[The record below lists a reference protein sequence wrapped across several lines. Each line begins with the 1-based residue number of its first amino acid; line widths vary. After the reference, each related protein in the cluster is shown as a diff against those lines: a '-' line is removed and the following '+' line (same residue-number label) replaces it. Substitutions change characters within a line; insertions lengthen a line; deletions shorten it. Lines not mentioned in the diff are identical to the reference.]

1 MTPVVSHPVITPW
14 GLARAASEKAILSV
28 ESLQSYQQSRYSL
41 PCMAEAQVP
50 PAFEDRDS
58 LRPGS
63 PRIQDV
69 ARRAGVAIGTV
80 SNVLN
85 NPDLVT
91 EQTRLKVEAAIAE
104 LGFVRNSAAR
114 ALAARRTDTVGLVL
128 TNIGNSLFVDIAR
141 GAESATGQAQLKI
154 LLANSDS
161 DVVKQNS
168 YLELFDEARVAGV
181 ILAPMDSPLDSALTV
196 QRHGRP
202 IILVNA
208 PEEESRL
215 CSVMVNEELGG
226 NLAASHLLD
235 QGARRLVYLAGFPEL
250 HAIRRRLTGIEKAVA
265 AAGASLRVI
274 EAPNLTTG
282 PGRELGHQVLQ
293 SDSVDGV
300 VCPSDPLAIG
310 VIQAATDLGI
320 AVPDEL
326 LVVGYDDDH
335 FASESS
341 IPVSTIGQPG
351 RRMGELAVELLL
363 EEIREPADHTHR
375 TKVLDPHLIARRS
388 SLR

>member
-1 MTPVVSHPVITPW
+1 M
-14 GLARAASEKAILSV
+14 A
-28 ESLQSYQQSRYSL
+28 QQ
-41 PCMAEAQVP
+41 
-50 PAFEDRDS
+50 
-58 LRPGS
+58 GG

-85 NPDLVT
+85 NPDLVS
-91 EQTRLKVEAAIAE
+91 ESTRLKVEAAIAE

-128 TNIGNSLFVDIAR
+128 TDIGNSLFVDIAR
-141 GAESATGQAQLKI
+141 GAETAASQAQLKL

-161 DVVKQNS
+161 RTSKQNS

-181 ILAPMDSPLDSALTV
+181 ILAPKDGPLDSALTV
-196 QRHGRP
+196 QSHGRP
-202 IILVNA
+202 VVLVNA
-208 PEEESRL
+208 PVEEPRL

-226 NLAASHLLD
+226 YLAARHLLD
-235 QGARRLVYLAGFPEL
+235 QGARRLVYLAGSLDL
-250 HAIRRRLTGIEKAVA
+250 HAINRRLNGVREAVA
-265 AAGASLRVI
+265 AAGASVRVV
-274 EAPNLTTG
+274 EAPNLQIG

-293 SDSVDGV
+293 SESVDGV
-300 VCPSDPLAIG
+300 FCPSDPLAIG

-320 AVPDEL
+320 AVPDDL
-326 LVVGYDDDH
+326 VVVGYDDDH

-341 IPVSTIGQPG
+341 IPVSTVSQPG

-363 EEIREPADHTHR
+363 SEIRQPAAMCIER
-375 TKVLDPHLIARRS
+375 
-388 SLR
+388 